1 MAKKKMWI
9 GSRPWMWLGGS
20 AAVVGLG
27 YWWWGSR
34 PRWVVLEIE
43 GEDPVWFKFDN
54 VWDAQKAQG
63 KIEGWGASARI
74 EMVSDYPNAL
84 PGVAVYEEF
93 PEGEVEE
100 WIAATG
106 LGNAPAQVQDWGK
119 RGMHLGPYHESSTH
133 GDSPFLFGNH
143 DGHYHQITMPDGTPW
158 RTHKD
163 YLTGL
168 GKVERM
174 HAEAWKEGRK
184 SWVDI
189 TPQGGPKMRVTHQI
203 FGGERGAGY

>member
-9 GSRPWMWLGGS
+9 GSRPWMWLGGG
-20 AAVVGLG
+20 AAVAGAG
-27 YWWWGSR
+27 YLWWGAR
-34 PRWVVLEIE
+34 ARWLVLEVANKP
-43 GEDPVWFKFDN
+43 PVWVKFDN
-54 VWDAQKAQG
+54 VWDAQKAQRQAAA
-63 KIEGWGASARI
+63 WGAATRI
-74 EMVSDYPNAL
+74 ELQSDYHKPPNGAIESHEWE
-84 PGVAVYEEF
+84 PTDV
-93 PEGEVEE
+93 EV
-100 WIAATG
+100 WVSAG

>member
-1 MAKKKMWI
+1 MAKKKTNTLLWV
-9 GSRPWMWLGGS
+9 GGGV
-20 AAVVGLG
+20 AVAGGLG
-27 YWWWGSR
+27 YWWWSR
-34 PRWVVLEIE
+34 PRWLVLKHKNLSV
-43 GEDPVWFKFDN
+43 DVWFSFPDYGSANAAKKQ
-54 VWDAQKAQG
+54 A
-63 KIEGWGASARI
+63 EEWGATARI
-74 EMVSDYPNAL
+74 EMRRGEA
-84 PGVAVYEEF
+84 
-93 PEGEVEE
+93 PEGVIVSNE
-100 WIAATG
+100 WVADDVKFFLTAGI
-106 LGNAPAQVQDWGK
+106 GNAPAQVQDWGK